1 MSKHI
6 TPDLPVALFDS
17 GAGGIG
23 VLREVKKLLP
33 REQFLYFGDAANA
46 PYGERTADEIAAL
59 VLSHA
64 TRLLDSCKALVL
76 ACNTATAV
84 AADTLRRRFP
94 DRIIVGMEPALRPA
108 VAVAPHPRVLV
119 LATALTLAE
128 EKFAKLLA
136 AYREQADIY
145 PVPAPRLVTFVENGQ
160 ASSREC
166 GAYLTALLSPYLDKR
181 PDAVVLGC
189 THFPFA
195 RVAIS
200 RVVGEGVP
208 LFDGARGTARQL
220 VKRLAAAAL
229 LAPTGTVGGLTLT
242 TSDPEQLPLYRRLLE
257 S

>member
-1 MSKHI
+1 MSKNI

-33 REQFLYFGDAANA
+33 WEQFLYFGDAANA

-64 TRLLDSCKALVL
+64 TRLLGACKALVL

-84 AADTLRRRFP
+84 AAAALRRRFP

-119 LATALTLAE
+119 LATALTLRE

-136 AYREQADIY
+136 EYRGQADIC
-145 PVPAPRLVTFVENGQ
+145 PIPAPRLVTFVENGQ
-160 ASSREC
+160 AASHEC
-166 GAYLTALLSPYLDKR
+166 EAYLAALLAPYLTPR
-181 PDAVVLGC
+181 PDAAVLGC

-195 RVAIS
+195 RAAIS

-208 LFDGARGTARQL
+208 LFDGARGTAHQL
-220 VKRLAAAAL
+220 ARRLAAADL
-229 LAPTGTVGGLTLT
+229 LAPGGAVGAVTLRA
-242 TSDPEQLPLYRRLLE
+242 SDPTRLPLYR
-257 S
+257 